1 MPASRPN
8 TAGDGT
14 SGVVTLAPQ
23 QGERVRGVAA
33 GLAGVSA
40 DGLDITRHDL
50 LESRLTGEVGL
61 IHSWELVTAVD
72 GPGTRMTMFLS
83 GCPLRCTY
91 CHNPDT
97 MEMREGTLTRIEDAV
112 KKVLRYKHIFNASGG
127 GLTLS
132 GGEPLFQIAFTR
144 RLLKLVHDAGVHTAV
159 DTSGFLGAR
168 LSDEDL
174 DNVDL
179 VLLDVK
185 SGDADTYERVTS
197 RQLQPTVEFGDR
209 LHAIGKP
216 VWVRFVVVPGWT
228 DSPDNVEKVADIVA
242 RWEGTVE
249 RVEVLPFHNMG
260 ADKWRKTGLEYQ
272 LEDTSPPS
280 AETMERVRS
289 TFRARGLTVY

>member
-14 SGVVTLAPQ
+14 SGVVTLAPA

-33 GLAGVSA
+33 GLSGVSD
-40 DGLDITRHDL
+40 DGLQITRHEL
-50 LESRLTGEVGL
+50 LEARHTGDVGL
-61 IHSWELVTAVD
+61 VHSWELVTAVD

-83 GCPLRCTY
+83 GCPLRCKY

-97 MEMREGTLTRIEDAV
+97 MEMREGTLTRVEDAA
-112 KKVLRYKHIFNASGG
+112 KKVVRYKSVFTASGG

-174 DNVDL
+174 ANVDL

-185 SGDADTYERVTS
+185 SGNPRTYEEVTS

-209 LHAIGKP
+209 LHAMGKP
-216 VWVRFVVVPGWT
+216 VWVRFVVVPGLT
-228 DSPDNVEKVADIVA
+228 DDPENVRQVADIVA
-242 RWEGTVE
+242 RWKGTVE

-260 ADKWRKTGLEYQ
+260 ADKWQRIGLEYE
-272 LEDTSPPS
+272 LEDTRPPS
-280 AETMERVRS
+280 QESMEWVRE
-289 TFRARGLTVY
+289 TFRSRGLTVF